1 MADTTTTA
9 HTINNAALVAG
20 IAKAHRMEEIKAIAT
35 LVGIT
40 VLVLIAI
47 AAIVYSAVAPVA

>member
-9 HTINNAALVAG
+9 PTTNAALVAA
-20 IAKAHRMEEIKAIAT
+20 IAKAHRIDELKATAT

-40 VLVLIAI
+40 VLVLITI